1 MVSVIIGNK
10 GSGKTKRLI
19 DLVNQAVEGTNGN
32 VVCIEKGAKLTYDIN
47 YKARLIDTDH
57 YGINGFDAFFGFISG
72 ICAGNYDVTDILI
85 DATFKI
91 GGRDYEACANF
102 LAKLENLSKIS
113 DTKFVL
119 TLSCDESELPARI
132 FDSCVRA

>member
-1 MVSVIIGNK
+1 MVNVIIGNK

-19 DLVNQAVEGTNGN
+19 DMVNQAVERSNGN

-57 YGINGFDAFFGFISG
+57 YSVSGFEPFYGFVSG

-91 GGRDYEACANF
+91 GGRDYEACADF
-102 LAKLENLSKIS
+102 IAKLETISKLT
-113 DTKFVL
+113 DTNFVL
-119 TLSCDESELPARI
+119 TLSCDESELPERM
-132 FDSCVRA
+132 FEHCVRA